1 MKRSYIHGWGLFARV
16 HFAKDDMIVEYI
28 GEKVRQAVADR
39 REVQYELE
47 GVGSWYVLAYYISLF
62 TLHLYNNLICIL
74 VIFIVY
80 TCAILAIYS
89 GAIKMRS

>member
-1 MKRSYIHGWGLFARV
+1 MKRSYIHGWGLFARA

-47 GVGSWYVLAYYISLF
+47 GVGSW
-62 TLHLYNNLICIL
+62 
-74 VIFIVY
+74 
-80 TCAILAIYS
+80 
-89 GAIKMRS
+89 